1 MLNQLEIELLFGVA
15 AKRRI
20 GVRQAKLKVV
30 RTVESV
36 RMDTFRCQSVHI
48 MIIASMLAKEARS
61 WRIMSLCTDLELKN
75 QLFRLSRPAQSEIF
89 LSVCSLD
96 FKFSPVLVDFDPCL
110 VRDNEAAR
118 VFASRIVDVHGKVG
132 HFTSHEKVL

>member
-1 MLNQLEIELLFGVA
+1 MLNQLEIELLFRVA
-15 AKRRI
+15 AKSRI

-36 RMDTFRCQSVHI
+36 RMDAFWCKSVHI
-48 MIIASMLAKEARS
+48 MIITSMLAEEARS
-61 WRIMSLCTDLELKN
+61 RCIMSLCTDLELKN
-75 QLFRLSRPAQSEIF
+75 QLLRLSWSAQSEIF

-96 FKFSPVLVDFDPCL
+96 FKFSPVLVDSDPCL
-110 VRDNEAAR
+110 VRDNKAAR
-118 VFASRIVDVHGKVG
+118 VFARRIVDIHGKVG